1 MYGAEYFSEPHKEHT
16 GPHVF
21 LGEPPYQNINGAL
34 SLFVKAKK
42 APIHRESVQSRPEFA
57 VRKAARNA

>member
-1 MYGAEYFSEPHKEHT
+1 MF
-16 GPHVF
+16 F